1 VGSKENAV
9 QSACFKFLQLRGA
22 FVWRNQTRT
31 FQVPGKGG
39 RMRPMFVGT
48 PGSPD
53 IMGILPGGRFIGVE
67 CKQPLGPRGG
77 DSHSRQSPEQI
88 AWQDECEKAGGLY
101 VLARSSLD
109 VEKAITRLGGEEA
122 RP

>member
-1 VGSKENAV
+1 MGQVENQVTA
-9 QSACFKFLQLRGA
+9 ACFKYLQLQGA
-22 FVWRNQTRT
+22 FVWRNQSRT

-67 CKQPLGPRGG
+67 CKRPLGPKGG
-77 DSHSRQSPEQI
+77 HGGSVQSADQQR
-88 AWQDECEKAGGLY
+88 WQNECERVGGLY
-101 VLARSSLD
+101 VLARGIDD
-109 VEKAITRLGGEEA
+109 VERALKEA
-122 RP
+122 GSQS

>member
-1 VGSKENAV
+1 MGTAENAV
-9 QSACFKFLQLRGA
+9 QSACFKYLQLRGA
-22 FVWRNQTRT
+22 FVWRSQSRT

-67 CKQPLGPRGG
+67 CKRPLGPKGG
-77 DSHSRQSPEQI
+77 HGGSVQSPEQKM
-88 AWQDECEKAGGLY
+88 WQDECERVGGLY
-101 VLARSSLD
+101 ILARSFGD
-109 VEKAITRLGGEEA
+109 VEEALAKGANRGEA
-122 RP
+122 

>member
-1 VGSKENAV
+1 
-9 QSACFKFLQLRGA
+9 
-22 FVWRNQTRT
+22 
-31 FQVPGKGG
+31 
-39 RMRPMFVGT
+39 MFVGT

-77 DSHSRQSPEQI
+77 DSHSRQSPEQE

-101 VLARSSLD
+101 VLARSSED
-109 VEKAITRLGGEEA
+109 VERAINRVGGEEA
-122 RP
+122 GK